1 MAKAVPLNA
10 VRERSPAVDQDAIR
24 VRTALDATHQIA
36 ALVSMLGREAEAS
49 EDLEMAVKAT
59 AIRLISL
66 NNVAMD
72 VLGTF
77 EDSFAGRMAPVTCI
91 RELQL
96 EVYGEVREVPVG
108 A

>member
-1 MAKAVPLNA
+1 MGKAVLSA
-10 VRERSPAVDQDAIR
+10 VRERKPVGDGEAIR

-36 ALVSMLGREAEAS
+36 ALVSMLGREADAS

-59 AIRLISL
+59 AIRLIAL

-77 EDSFAGRMAPVTCI
+77 EDSVAGRVAPVTCL

-96 EVYGEVREVPVG
+96 DVYGEVREVPVG